1 MDAVMGVLG
10 VEVCVLVGWVFEPVG
25 MEVEGDGDDVCV
37 LEGVGVGDAEGKK
50 GEPDSVGMADA
61 VGDAVYA
68 VDCEV
73 VWKGVWDAERE
84 TGRVDVSV
92 ARIVASEMVKD
103 VEYVVVADIV
113 VESHAEVVADGNDVA
128 ESVEEVV
135 AEDVGCEVCVCVAV
149 AVAVHP
155 WTRWVTLAAQGNPP
169 DWERVH
175 NVLLT

>member
-10 VEVCVLVGWVFEPVG
+10 VEVCVLVGLVFEPVG
-25 MEVEGDGDDVCV
+25 MEGEGDDVCV
-37 LEGVGVGDAEGKK
+37 LDGVGVGMGVGEGCD
-50 GEPDSVGMADA
+50 GEPEA

-92 ARIVASEMVKD
+92 ARSVASEMVED
-103 VEYVVVADIV
+103 VEFVVVADIV
-113 VESHAEVVADGNDVA
+113 VESQADVVADGNDVA